1 MNKVLIAGGSGSLGL
16 ALAER
21 LAHSGYEVSI
31 LTRRVKINIPYT
43 QILWD
48 GKSVG
53 VESKELFKNS
63 IIINLAGELVDR
75 VPTKKNI
82 EILKSSRVEPTRAL
96 VRAAKEYGSPKLWL
110 QMSTLAIYGDAG
122 EAVLAEDSPEADG
135 PAQMAGVAR
144 AWEAE
149 VNPDV
154 AERLVIMRTAV
165 VLQPGSPALNRLV
178 RITKLF
184 MGGRVGSGKQWFSWI
199 HHQDFLN
206 AIDFLIESKLNGVV
220 HITSPEP
227 VRNSELMSLLRKSLK
242 RGFAPPTPRLAIKIG
257 ALVLFRTDSQLA
269 LTGRRAIPTKLEN
282 AGFSFKYPTLSGAFK
297 DLLKSS

>member
-1 MNKVLIAGGSGSLGL
+1 MNRVLIAGGSGSLGL
-16 ALAER
+16 ALAQR
-21 LAHSGYEVSI
+21 LTLAGYEVFI
-31 LTRRVKINIPYT
+31 LTRRVKTNIPYT

-53 VESKELFKNS
+53 VESKNLFKNS
-63 IIINLAGELVDR
+63 ILINLAGELVDR

-82 EILKSSRVEPTRAL
+82 ELLKSSRVEPTRAL
-96 VRAAKEYGSPKLWL
+96 ATAAKEYGSPKLWL

-122 EAVLAEDSPEADG
+122 EAILNENSPKADG

-149 VNPDV
+149 VNPDL
-154 AERLVIMRTAV
+154 AERCVIMRTAV
-165 VLQPGSPALNRLV
+165 VLQPDSPALNRLV

-184 MGGRVGSGKQWFSWI
+184 MGGRVGSGAQWFSWM
-199 HHQDFLN
+199 HYEDFLR
-206 AIDFLIESKLNGVV
+206 AIDFLIGSKLDGVV
-220 HITSPEP
+220 HLTSPQP

-242 RGFAPPTPRLAIKIG
+242 RGFAPPTPKLAIKIG
-257 ALVLFRTDSQLA
+257 ALMLFRTDAQLA

-282 AGFSFKYPTLSGAFK
+282 AGFTFKYPTLSGALK
-297 DLLKSS
+297 DLLD

>member
-21 LAHSGYEVSI
+21 LTIAGYEVSI
-31 LTRRVKINIPYT
+31 LTRRLNTNIPYT

-53 VESKELFKNS
+53 VESKHLFKNS
-63 IIINLAGELVDR
+63 ILINLAGELVDR

-82 EILKSSRVEPTRAL
+82 ELLKSSRVEPTRAL
-96 VRAAKEYGSPKLWL
+96 VRAAKEYGSPRLWL

-122 EAVLAEDSPEADG
+122 EEMLTENSPEADG

-149 VNPDV
+149 VNPDL

-165 VLQPGSPALNRLV
+165 VLQPDSPALNRLV

-199 HHQDFLN
+199 HHQDFLR
-206 AIDFLIESKLNGVV
+206 AIDFIIGSKLDGVV
-220 HITSPEP
+220 HLTSPAP

-242 RGFAPPTPRLAIKIG
+242 RGFAPPTPKLAIKIG
-257 ALVLFRTDSQLA
+257 SLLLFRTDAQLA
-269 LTGRRAIPTKLEN
+269 LTGRRAIPAKLAE
-282 AGFSFKYPTLSGAFK
+282 AGFTFKYPTLSGALK
-297 DLLKSS
+297 DLLD